1 LTVKQTLNNII
12 NHVMTSEKDVDN
24 SKVSYQREFI
34 TKNSNV
40 SNKCIA
46 DKILNC
52 MFILKFMLKDNS
64 NMPVKKM
71 KLDSAVQDTID
82 CMFYTNIYLLILQ
95 K

>member
-12 NHVMTSEKDVDN
+12 NHVMTSEKEADN
-24 SKVSYQREFI
+24 SKVGCQGEFI

-40 SNKCIA
+40 SKKCIVG
-46 DKILNC
+46 KILNC
-52 MFILKFMLKDNS
+52 TFILKFMLKDHS

-71 KLDSAVQDTID
+71 KLDSSIQDTID
-82 CMFYTNIYLLILQ
+82 CMFYIVLYLLILQ

>member
-1 LTVKQTLNNII
+1 
-12 NHVMTSEKDVDN
+12 MTSEKDVDN

-40 SNKCIA
+40 SIKCIA
-46 DKILNC
+46 NKILNC

-71 KLDSAVQDTID
+71 KLDSANQDTSD
-82 CMFYTNIYLLILQ
+82 CMFYTNIYLLISQ